1 MARRQ
6 LQRAHT
12 TMKGELRI
20 RRTTSKK
27 LLRHSKGQN
36 SALGF
41 DMERLTRLCGTGV
54 PYPAA
59 PHSQSVV
66 QCSGSEDPSNYTG
79 HNCRATLLMGRRT
92 PNKQQSIEKK
102 LRCVKSLSTPPEE
115 NLHLPGLLAPSVL
128 TGHRHWVARKVA
140 PALGLSHCLS
150 RGLRLS

>member
-1 MARRQ
+1 
-6 LQRAHT
+6 
-12 TMKGELRI
+12 MKGELRI

-27 LLRHSKGQN
+27 LRTHSKGQN

-66 QCSGSEDPSNYTG
+66 QCSASEDPSNYTG

-102 LRCVKSLSTPPEE
+102 FRCVKSLSTPPEE
-115 NLHLPGLLAPSVL
+115 NLRLPGPLAPSVL
-128 TGHRHWVARKVA
+128 AGDRHGVARRVA
-140 PALGLSHCLS
+140 PALGYPTFETLVFL
-150 RGLRLS
+150 